1 MTVTR
6 EDRKAGRNQPAAPDS
21 LSITPPNDILE
32 DAPEKFISS
41 DDGQAIPY
49 SFHDDFFD
57 TYIQRNTYATRAT
70 DQPSLKKTSRR
81 LCFVL
86 RWGAPSL
93 SLTMTKDGYVKLQD
107 LR

>member
-6 EDRKAGRNQPAAPDS
+6 EDRKARRNQPAAPDS
-21 LSITPPNDILE
+21 PSITPLNDITE
-32 DAPEKFISS
+32 DALEKFTSS
-41 DDGQAIPY
+41 PDGQVIPY
-49 SFHDDFFD
+49 SFHDDLFD

-70 DQPSLKKTSRR
+70 NQPSLKKTSRR

-93 SLTMTKDGYVKLQD
+93 NLTMTKDMALK
-107 LR
+107 R